1 MIVTVWH
8 SPLTHSLGAGQ
19 SVQCAVERQ
28 TNPKT
33 KPAKIKVNHFVCF
46 AYFGHCHHQVYRSIS
61 LQDNVLSQKGLGD
74 FAGILKCFYTLHT
87 RIALC
92 DAAIGKFPL
101 QADDGPNDGSADTGS
116 TPADFSFDES
126 EQENLK
132 AQIEKDPV
140 MMENAGEAV
149 CLNYLRRTDL
159 FDCCN
164 VRSDFADKLK
174 TIATKASSTK
184 VVAAALRKSVREMDS
199 MIKASHTVG
208 NKQVE
213 S

>member
-8 SPLTHSLGAGQ
+8 SLTHSVQGSRCSVLCRDRPILKQ
-19 SVQCAVERQ
+19 SQL
-28 TNPKT
+28 KS
-33 KPAKIKVNHFVCF
+33 
-46 AYFGHCHHQVYRSIS
+46 RSIILVVLLISATATSRSTDQFS

-101 QADDGPNDGSADTGS
+101 QADDGPNDGSGDTGS